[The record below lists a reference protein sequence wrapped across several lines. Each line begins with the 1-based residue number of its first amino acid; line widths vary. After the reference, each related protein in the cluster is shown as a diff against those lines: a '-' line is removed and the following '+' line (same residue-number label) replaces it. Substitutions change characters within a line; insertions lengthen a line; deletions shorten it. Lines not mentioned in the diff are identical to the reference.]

1 MYTNNAGVSCPVV
14 VVGNHWRNK
23 SRPRNTRRYLL
34 RAFTTRLTLQ
44 SEISYVSTRSEQIA
58 NAILSMSHG
67 HKALQGTNIAIFL
80 YIITTGLFFAR
91 HKNNNLPSKGKLSFN
106 VFL

>member
-1 MYTNNAGVSCPVV
+1 
-14 VVGNHWRNK
+14 
-23 SRPRNTRRYLL
+23 
-34 RAFTTRLTLQ
+34 
-44 SEISYVSTRSEQIA
+44 
-58 NAILSMSHG
+58 MSHG